1 MRLLLDAEIHDET
14 VEVLRGLA
22 ADLELVDVREDPAFS
37 YETLADDRLEV
48 IVGRRAPA
56 DLGNTP
62 ALRWLQLRSAG
73 VDHLAGDPPWRK
85 GITVTNARGV
95 YAIPIAEYVTGMLL
109 RIRQP
114 AAWARDQAA
123 HHWPVGEAP
132 LISILR
138 GTTAVVVGYGSI
150 GREIARQLAALGVR
164 IVAVKARPEQH
175 DDDGYRVPGT
185 GDPDGTI
192 PERIVGLDD
201 LAGAARDA
209 DVLIVTVPL
218 TDASRGLI
226 GDAVIAALRPTAWV
240 VNTSR
245 GALIDEPSLLEAL
258 RAGRLAGAVLDVF
271 VDEPLPPDSPWW
283 DAPNVIVTPHA
294 SGVTLRY
301 FDALVVENVRR
312 YLAGEPLLNRVDPER
327 GY

>member
-1 MRLLLDAEIHDET
+1 MRLLLDAAIQDET
-14 VEVLRGLA
+14 VEALRALSP
-22 ADLELVDVREDPAFS
+22 DLEIVDVRGDEAFS
-37 YETLADDRLEV
+37 YQTLADDRLEV
-48 IVGRRAPA
+48 IVGARTPT
-56 DLGNTP
+56 DLTRVP

-73 VDHLAGDPPWRK
+73 VDHLAADPPWRK
-85 GITVTNARGV
+85 GITTTNARGV
-95 YAIPIAEYVTGMLL
+95 FAVPIAEYVTGMLL
-109 RIRQP
+109 RVRQP

-123 HHWPVGEAP
+123 HRWPDDPP

-150 GREIARQLAALGVR
+150 GREIARQLTALGVR
-164 IVAVKARPEQH
+164 IVAVKARPDARH
-175 DDDGYRVPGT
+175 DDAYRVPGT

-192 PERIVGLDD
+192 PERIVGLDG
-201 LAGAARDA
+201 LAAAAREADA
-209 DVLIVTVPL
+209 MVVTVPL
-218 TDASRGLI
+218 TAASRGLV
-226 GDAVIAALRPTAWV
+226 DAEVLAALPPTAWV

-245 GALIDEPSLLEAL
+245 GALIDEPALLDAL
-258 RAGRLAGAVLDVF
+258 RGGRIAGAVLDVF
-271 VDEPLPPDSPWW
+271 VDEPLPADSPWW

-294 SGVTLRY
+294 SGVTLRD

>member
-1 MRLLLDAEIHDET
+1 MRLLLDAAIQDET
-14 VEVLRGLA
+14 VEALRALSP
-22 ADLELVDVREDPAFS
+22 DLEIVDVRGDEAFS
-37 YETLADDRLEV
+37 YQTLADDRLEV
-48 IVGRRAPA
+48 IVGARTPT
-56 DLGNTP
+56 DLTRVP

-73 VDHLAGDPPWRK
+73 VDHLAADPPWRK
-85 GITVTNARGV
+85 GITTTNARGV
-95 YAIPIAEYVTGMLL
+95 FAVPIAEYVTGMLL
-109 RIRQP
+109 RVRQP

-123 HHWPVGEAP
+123 HHWPDDPP

-150 GREIARQLAALGVR
+150 GREIARQLTALGVR
-164 IVAVKARPEQH
+164 IVAVKARPDARH
-175 DDDGYRVPGT
+175 DDAYRVPGT

-192 PERIVGLDD
+192 PERIVGLDG
-201 LAGAARDA
+201 LAAAAREADA
-209 DVLIVTVPL
+209 MVVTVPL
-218 TDASRGLI
+218 TAASRGLV
-226 GDAVIAALRPTAWV
+226 DAEVLAALPPTAWV

-245 GALIDEPSLLEAL
+245 GALIDEPALLDAL
-258 RAGRLAGAVLDVF
+258 RGGRIAGAVLDVF
-271 VDEPLPPDSPWW
+271 VDEPLPADSPWW

-294 SGVTLRY
+294 SGVTLRD